1 MTFLHTKYFTVIFF
15 ESNIKQNGQTKIPI
29 AINADRS
36 AVNNAISVSSV
47 NAQRIAENNKIALT
61 IGKSQNCLL

>member
-29 AINADRS
+29 AINADRN